1 MANPGKKTFYLGR
14 VFDPVTKKVSNQSV
28 EYDPSHL
35 TTHGVITGM
44 TGSGKTGLGVA
55 FLEEAALQGI
65 PAIIID
71 PKGDLTNLLLH
82 FPDLLPE
89 DFKPWIDPDASRRKG
104 KSLEVL
110 ADETASQ
117 WENGLKDWGLGKE
130 DLTALKNSAQF
141 AVYTP
146 GSMSGLP
153 VNVLASFQAPA
164 ISWEEHAE
172 VLREEIASSVTGLLA
187 LIGNTE
193 IDPLR
198 SREHIL
204 LSNILEHAWSSG
216 KSLSL
221 MDLILQVQKPPFDR
235 LGAFPLENFFPE
247 KDRFEL
253 SMLLNNF
260 LASPSFQTLAGGR
273 TAGYRRNAVYA
284 GWTAPATTFF
294 IWRTS
299 AKVSGCSL

>member
-1 MANPGKKTFYLGR
+1 M
-14 VFDPVTKKVSNQSV
+14 
-28 EYDPSHL
+28 
-35 TTHGVITGM
+35 
-44 TGSGKTGLGVA
+44 
-55 FLEEAALQGI
+55 LEEAALMGI
-65 PAIIID
+65 PAIIVD

-82 FPDLLPE
+82 FPDLLRKTSNPGSIRKLPGGKARVLKSWPR
-89 DFKPWIDPDASRRKG
+89 KPLP
-104 KSLEVL
+104 
-110 ADETASQ
+110 
-117 WENGLKDWGLGKE
+117 NGRWPGGMGLGKAE
-130 DLTALKNSAQF
+130 LTALKNSAQF

-153 VNVLASFQAPA
+153 VNVLASFQAPTV
-164 ISWEEHAE
+164 SWQEHAE
-172 VLREEIASSVTGLLA
+172 VLREDIASSVTGLLT

-204 LSNILEHAWSSG
+204 LSNILENAWSTG

-221 MDLILQVQKPPFDR
+221 MDIILQVQKPSFDR
-235 LGAFPLENFFPE
+235 LGAFPLESFFPE

-260 LASPSFQTLAGGR
+260 LASPSFQTWLKVILWILARCSICR
-273 TAGYRRNAVYA
+273 TGVRV
-284 GWTAPATTFF
+284 TIFS

-299 AKVSGCSL
+299 VKANECFL